1 MSTFGG
7 LGIAATGLNAARL
20 ALEVTGQNVSN
31 ANTEGYSRQRVDQSA
46 LAQTALA
53 TYSAQHSVGNGV
65 LVSGVSRLTDAV
77 VNARV
82 RSTVATSAYWST
94 AAGAL
99 SSVETSL
106 NEPSTS
112 GLSSTLND
120 FWASWQTMAN
130 AVGTSAAPG
139 AANSLI
145 GQGQLLASSVATGY
159 QAVTDAWGE
168 ARRAA
173 TSSAALINT
182 TAAQVADLNTTIR
195 ALTAAGSNTN
205 ALRDQRDAAVTTLSR
220 LTGAT
225 TRDNADGTID
235 VVIGGNA
242 VVSGVTTRAVA
253 LSGATDF
260 ASVSASPVKLTWAD
274 TGGGVSLE
282 GGEMSARLDSLRA
295 ADPSGSGTGGV
306 FAEAAKAYNDVATS
320 VAAMVNDVAVQ
331 GKTSTGAAGTAF
343 FGFTSPTGPPAA
355 NLVVLATSGAQ
366 IAVADSTKGNAD
378 GSIAD
383 RIAQIGAS
391 ATFTFADST
400 SATTPGTLWATYV
413 SRIGTQSATATSRS
427 TTADIAAGAATTAQT
442 SVSGVDL
449 DEETA
454 NLVLYQH
461 AYQAS
466 ARVISTINDML
477 DTLINMGR

>member
-1 MSTFGG
+1 M
-7 LGIAATGLNAARL
+7 
-20 ALEVTGQNVSN
+20 
-31 ANTEGYSRQRVDQSA
+31 
-46 LAQTALA
+46 
-53 TYSAQHSVGNGV
+53 
-65 LVSGVSRLTDAV
+65 
-77 VNARV
+77 
-82 RSTVATSAYWST
+82 
-94 AAGAL
+94 
-99 SSVETSL
+99 
-106 NEPSTS
+106 
-112 GLSSTLND
+112 
-120 FWASWQTMAN
+120 
-130 AVGTSAAPG
+130 
-139 AANSLI
+139 
-145 GQGQLLASSVATGY
+145 
-159 QAVTDAWGE
+159 
-168 ARRAA
+168 
-173 TSSAALINT
+173 
-182 TAAQVADLNTTIR
+182 
-195 ALTAAGSNTN
+195 
-205 ALRDQRDAAVTTLSR
+205 
-220 LTGAT
+220 
-225 TRDNADGTID
+225 
-235 VVIGGNA
+235 
-242 VVSGVTTRAVA
+242 
-253 LSGATDF
+253 
-260 ASVSASPVKLTWAD
+260 
-274 TGGGVSLE
+274 
-282 GGEMSARLDSLRA
+282 
-295 ADPSGSGTGGV
+295 